1 MKFSQFEYQRP
12 ELKAF
17 EAEMND
23 LLAKFEQATTAQE
36 QIDLISKINDCRNI
50 FDTMSNIAHLKYT
63 LDTTNEAY
71 QIEQDYFDQNS
82 PFFQSIS
89 QGFYRKLVKSNFR
102 AELEAHW
109 GKQLFALAESALRI
123 FDDSI
128 IAELQREN
136 QLASEY
142 QKLMASAKIPFEGEE
157 RNLSQLMAF
166 ETSPNRE
173 TRRLATEAKW
183 QFFADNAEQFNRI
196 FDDLVKVRHQMAGKL
211 GFENFVPLGYLRMN
225 RTDYN
230 ANMVAG
236 YRQQVLEVIVP
247 IAQELR
253 HRQQQRLEVS
263 ALKHYDLKTAFN
275 NGNAKPKGSPEWI
288 LANGKKM
295 YEQLSA
301 ETGEFYNFMLNN
313 ELMDVTAR
321 KGKAG
326 GGYCTYI
333 VGYDSPFIFSNFNGT
348 SDDITVLTHEAG
360 HAFQV
365 YMSRNWDMPE
375 YLWPTYEAAE
385 IHSMSMEFFTW
396 PWMNLFFEEDT
407 DKFKFEHLNSAVL
420 FLPYGVSVDEFQH
433 YIYENPQATPAERNQ
448 MWRKIEQKYQPWLDY
463 DNNEF
468 LEQGGAWQRQH
479 HIYAMPFYYIDY
491 TLAQI
496 CAFQF
501 WNKFLENRQT
511 ALADYIRLCKAGGSM
526 PFLDLVKYANL
537 QSPFNTNCLKDAVQ
551 PVKRYLEEVN
561 DAAL

>member
-23 LLAKFEQATTAQE
+23 LLTKFEQATTAQE

-173 TRRLATEAKW
+173 TRRLAIEAKW

-196 FDDLVKVRHQMAGKL
+196 FDDLVKVRHQMAVKL

-230 ANMVAG
+230 ASMVAG

-433 YIYENPQATPAERNQ
+433 FIYENPQATPAERNQ